1 VSVIKIREKNA
12 LSTCIIPNKCA
23 QRVCT
28 GFNTTNSMLWISVYF
43 FFVNLAKVEE
53 VQLGTTYF
61 TVEIEGNTSD
71 YSLRSEI

>member
-1 VSVIKIREKNA
+1 MDIGV
-12 LSTCIIPNKCA
+12 
-23 QRVCT
+23 
-28 GFNTTNSMLWISVYF
+28 F